1 MMQWLDSFATTK
13 LLAQKSLKIEL
24 RLKSYR
30 ILKFQGLDCKYKSK
44 TGARLEFIE
53 KPGASV

>member
-1 MMQWLDSFATTK
+1 MK

-30 ILKFQGLDCKYKSK
+30 VLKLKGLDCKFWGLDIKENPKLGLIRDS
-44 TGARLEFIE
+44 
-53 KPGASV
+53 